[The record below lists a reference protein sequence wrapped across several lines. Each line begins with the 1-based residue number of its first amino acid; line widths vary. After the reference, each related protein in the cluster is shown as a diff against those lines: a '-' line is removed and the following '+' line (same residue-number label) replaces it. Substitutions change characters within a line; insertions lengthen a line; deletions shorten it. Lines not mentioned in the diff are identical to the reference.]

1 MYIITHSNNN
11 YLAMEISETLEILK
25 NDIILNNLED
35 DKLYIGIENNINY
48 LNYCNL
54 LHFTK
59 SSFKNLYLEFNPNK
73 KFMEQK
79 KNKNRRLKSIY
90 NLLKQIIKSDKY
102 ELNKKILQ
110 KQSLINHNINS
121 KKNLDSDSIQLDDT
135 GDADNDTVDV
145 DNDTD
150 NTTDADNDTDNTT
163 DADNDTDNTTDA
175 DNDTDNTADADTE
188 DADNTADTG
197 VVDNN
202 TEDVVNDSGN
212 INDKLVN
219 KRNNNVVVF
228 TNIGFMVYST
238 IVFFAGL
245 SFNHYFPD
253 FKFNFIKDAK
263 I

>member
-145 DNDTD
+145 DNDTV
-150 NTTDADNDTDNTT
+150 NTADADNDTDNTT
-163 DADNDTDNTTDA
+163 DADTE
-175 DNDTDNTADADTE
+175 DADTE

-197 VVDNN
+197 VVDTN

-219 KRNNNVVVF
+219 KRSNNVVVF